1 MLKSNLTEEELRE
14 IEESIDM
21 NEIDKELENVNF
33 QHDPNYFS
41 ILKIISRVKN
51 APAYNK
57 NAEVKISW

>member
-33 QHDPNYFS
+33 QHPHFF
-41 ILKIISRVKN
+41 
-51 APAYNK
+51 
-57 NAEVKISW
+57 EFHWF

>member
-33 QHDPNYFS
+33 QNDPN
-41 ILKIISRVKN
+41 
-51 APAYNK
+51 
-57 NAEVKISW
+57 

>member
-33 QHDPNYFS
+33 QHDTN
-41 ILKIISRVKN
+41 
-51 APAYNK
+51 
-57 NAEVKISW
+57 

>member
-33 QHDPNYFS
+33 QHFKNYKPGQKRPG
-41 ILKIISRVKN
+41 L
-51 APAYNK
+51 
-57 NAEVKISW
+57 

>member
-33 QHDPNYFS
+33 QHAPN
-41 ILKIISRVKN
+41 
-51 APAYNK
+51 
-57 NAEVKISW
+57 

>member
-33 QHDPNYFS
+33 QHDP
-41 ILKIISRVKN
+41 K
-51 APAYNK
+51 
-57 NAEVKISW
+57 

>member
-33 QHDPNYFS
+33 QHHPN
-41 ILKIISRVKN
+41 
-51 APAYNK
+51 
-57 NAEVKISW
+57 

>member
-33 QHDPNYFS
+33 QLDPN
-41 ILKIISRVKN
+41 
-51 APAYNK
+51 
-57 NAEVKISW
+57 

>member
-33 QHDPNYFS
+33 R
-41 ILKIISRVKN
+41 IIKVL
-51 APAYNK
+51 
-57 NAEVKISW
+57 

>member
-33 QHDPNYFS
+33 QHDSN
-41 ILKIISRVKN
+41 
-51 APAYNK
+51 
-57 NAEVKISW
+57 

>member
-33 QHDPNYFS
+33 QHYQN
-41 ILKIISRVKN
+41 
-51 APAYNK
+51 
-57 NAEVKISW
+57 